1 MWHNFKIDFSMS
13 TKTDYAFI
21 ALNVISWIIFIGLCF
36 EAGAIIFNAFF
47 TLFYNP
53 FGTGK
58 LWDVMNLSE
67 LYNYNQSWYV
77 TIVSLIIITAVLKAL
92 MFYLIVKI
100 FHDKKFDLS
109 HPFNEPVR
117 KFIVKIAWLAL
128 GIGLFSFWGA
138 KDTGNFVLEG
148 VNMPDIQHLNLGGA
162 DVWLFMGVVLLV
174 IGRVF
179 KKGIEIQNEIDLTV

>member
-1 MWHNFKIDFSMS
+1 MS

-21 ALNVISWIIFIGLCF
+21 ALNVISWIIFVGLCV
-36 EAGAIIFNAFF
+36 EAGSYILGAFF

-58 LWDVMNLSE
+58 LWDVMSLSD
-67 LYNYNQSWYV
+67 LYNYNQSYYV
-77 TIVSLIIITAVLKAL
+77 TIVSLMIITAVLKAL

-100 FHDKKFDLS
+100 FHDKKIDLS
-109 HPFNEPVR
+109 HPFNESVR
-117 KFIVKIAWLAL
+117 KFIINIAWLAL

-138 KDTGNFVLEG
+138 KDTANFVAEG
-148 VNMPDIQHLNLGGA
+148 ASMPDIQHLNLGGA
-162 DVWLFMGVVLLV
+162 DVWMFMGVVLLV

>member
-1 MWHNFKIDFSMS
+1 MS

-21 ALNVISWIIFIGLCF
+21 ALNLISWIIFIGLCY
-36 EAGAIIFNAFF
+36 EAGATIFSMVF
-47 TLFYNP
+47 TLFFNP
-53 FGTGK
+53 FGAGK
-58 LWDVMNLSE
+58 MWDAMNLSE
-67 LYNYNQSWYV
+67 LYNFNQSYYV
-77 TIVSLIIITAVLKAL
+77 TIASLMIITAVLKAL

-100 FHDKKFDLS
+100 FHDKKFDLL

-117 KFIVKIAWLAL
+117 KFIVNIAWLAL

-138 KDTGNFVLEG
+138 KDTESFVAEG
-148 VNMPDIQHLNLGGA
+148 VNMPNIQHLKLGGA
-162 DVWLFMGVVLLV
+162 DVWLFMGVALLV

>member
-1 MWHNFKIDFSMS
+1 ME
-13 TKTDYAFI
+13 TKKDYVFI

-36 EAGAIIFNAFF
+36 NAGAYLFNAFF

-53 FGTGK
+53 FGEGK

-67 LYNYNQSWYV
+67 LYNYNQSYYV
-77 TIVSLIIITAVLKAL
+77 TIASLIIITAVLKAL

-117 KFIVKIAWLAL
+117 KFIVNIAWLAL
-128 GIGLFSFWGA
+128 GIGLFSYWGA
-138 KDTGNFVLEG
+138 KDTENFVLEG

-162 DVWLFMGVVLLV
+162 DVWLFMGVALLV